1 MVAAFRKGNEGC
13 FTCRNKN
20 HLKRDTLKK
29 ANKKP
34 PRICPQCHRG
44 MHCVKDCKSKFN
56 IEGKPIPGNFKQGT
70 PPPPPRSPTTKTRG
84 KFYLF
89 PQTFNIWQ
97 WSRWYTN
104 LNDFFLYPQAVPS
117 RVPTRLFGSLPPQTF
132 GLLLGQSSLTSKGIT
147 VHPEVIDSGYKGE
160 IQIMTSSQILYQL
173 KKGDKIAQLLLL
185 PYISINSSNNVWT
198 GGFSSTDKKQ
208 SL

>member
-1 MVAAFRKGNEGC
+1 
-13 FTCRNKN
+13 
-20 HLKRDTLKK
+20 
-29 ANKKP
+29 
-34 PRICPQCHRG
+34 
-44 MHCVKDCKSKFN
+44 MHCVKDCKSKFD

-70 PPPPPRSPTTKTRG
+70 TTPPGPLQQKPGANSIFSLKPSTSGSGPVDI
-84 KFYLF
+84 
-89 PQTFNIWQ
+89 PI
-97 WSRWYTN
+97 
-104 LNDFFLYPQAVPS
+104 LNDFFLYTQAVPS

-147 VHPEVIDSGYKGE
+147 VHPGVIDSGYKGE
-160 IQIMTSSQILYQL
+160 IQIMTSSQILCQF